1 MSESPRRT
9 FAGPRRRGLLAAVA
23 AISALLVVSG
33 PVQAHDYWLE
43 FAPLRPAAG
52 DELALSLWVGEDFA
66 PTEEKPMQ
74 RARMVALRHITRDDD
89 VDLLP
94 GAREGA
100 TPLQRVKLHAGG
112 GHLLAVERDP
122 SHITLR
128 ALKFNKYLKHEGL
141 LAALAERRRAGERL
155 RRASERYTRYLK
167 AFVQV
172 GDEADGVSTRVVG
185 HRIELVPE
193 RDLATLA
200 VGERLALAVRFE
212 GKALPGVQ
220 VEAFVRGPDGRARG
234 QVALS
239 DAAGRVEFVVGAG
252 GAWVVRTVH
261 MQRCTGCADAQWES
275 FWTAYSF
282 AVR

>member
-9 FAGPRRRGLLAAVA
+9 LAGPRRWALIAAVA
-23 AISALLVVSG
+23 AMFASPQPAR
-33 PVQAHDYWLE
+33 AHDYWLE
-43 FAPLRPAAG
+43 FAPLRPAVGA
-52 DELALSLWVGEDFA
+52 ELALSLWVGEDFVA
-66 PTEEKPMQ
+66 EEEKPMQ
-74 RARMVALRHITRDDD
+74 RARMVALRHITRDGD

-100 TPLQRVKLHAGG
+100 TPLQRVKLRAAG

-193 RDLATLA
+193 RDLAALA
-200 VGERLALAVRFE
+200 VGERLAMAVRFE

-220 VEAFVRGPDGRARG
+220 VEAFVRGGDGAVRG
-234 QVALS
+234 QVATA
-239 DAAGRVEFVVGAG
+239 DAAGRVEFLVGEG